1 MNAVAR
7 VEYKPLYREVK
18 QSAGM
23 VRLGWGQAGTRGEV
37 GSSEDSAEQ
46 VSAVL
51 GAVTQVTSQSWGLD
65 NTCPREDQALAPWVP
80 KI

>member
-7 VEYKPLYREVK
+7 IEYKPLYREAK

-23 VRLGWGQAGTRGEV
+23 VRLGWGQAGTREGKW
-37 GSSEDSAEQ
+37 
-46 VSAVL
+46 AVL
-51 GAVTQVTSQSWGLD
+51 RTPQSKFLLSQVTSQSWGLD
-65 NTCPREDQALAPWVP
+65 STCLREDQALAPWVP

>member
-1 MNAVAR
+1 MAR
-7 VEYKPLYREVK
+7 IEYKPLYREVK

-23 VRLGWGQAGTRGEV
+23 VRLGWGQAETRGGKV